1 MVSEKE
7 REPKR
12 IFTFRTTFCHR
23 RGRYLPMEIKNE
35 ENNKLKLTHENC
47 NEEENE
53 TFGRWSIGKR
63 EMEIAKQAGI
73 IDENELK
80 IIREGRL

>member
-1 MVSEKE
+1 MGEEKE
-7 REPKR
+7 KTPKKIFPFR
-12 IFTFRTTFCHR
+12 ITFCHK
-23 RGRYLPMEIKNE
+23 RGKYLPMEIKNKE
-35 ENNKLKLTHENC
+35 DNKLDLTHENC
-47 NEEENE
+47 NVEENE